1 MGNVTAVT
9 KDSWD
14 AEVLQVKSLVLVDF
28 WAVWCGPCKMIAPI
42 VEELSK
48 EYDGKVKVVKLNTD
62 ENPEVS
68 GRYQIMGIPTLM
80 FFKDGKVVDKL
91 VGALPKGQIKDKIDT
106 LLAM

>member
-1 MGNVTAVT
+1 MGNVIAVN

-14 AEVLQVKSLVLVDF
+14 SEVLQDKGLVLVDF

-48 EYDGKVKVVKLNTD
+48 EYAGKVKVAKLNTD

-91 VGALPKGQIKDKIDT
+91 VGALPKVQIKDKIDT
-106 LLAM
+106 LLAT

>member
-1 MGNVTAVT
+1 MGNVIAVN

-14 AEVLQVKSLVLVDF
+14 SEVLQGKGLVLVDF

-48 EYDGKVKVVKLNTD
+48 EYAGKVKVAKLNTD

-91 VGALPKGQIKDKIDT
+91 VGALPKVQIKDKIDT
-106 LLAM
+106 LLAT